1 MMREQIVKEILDQ
14 KTNASNMFRQVWKHV
29 LDYEASSGNSLDN
42 GLTREQYIDLLS
54 SFCRRRAGFTGRKSA
69 LMTYVKAMV
78 ETGDLAE
85 DQVSILSSVHFPDLN
100 ITGTTVQAKNSDVK
114 LSYFKNFQA
123 LKSAIAETLNESDA
137 KYKEKFDIP
146 KAILFLAWFGLT
158 EEEILTL
165 RKEDV
170 VAGGVMVGDRMIK
183 LPEDVIKHINH
194 LALSDGYYQ
203 KAKGVI
209 FRRYIPSDY
218 LIRTDR
224 RERLDVPGMRSIL
237 YRMNLITGRRFSLS
251 YDTAF
256 YSGVYFRA
264 YMLECESDN
273 FDLSDQAFAA
283 KVLCTDTSTPSM
295 HSAAIDNYKMFK
307 KLF

>member
-1 MMREQIVKEILDQ
+1 MAREQIVKEIIGQ
-14 KTNASNMFRQVWKHV
+14 KTNASNTFRQVWKHV
-29 LDYEASSGNSLDN
+29 LDYEATSGNCLDN

-78 ETGDLAE
+78 ESGGLAE
-85 DQVSILSSVHFPDLN
+85 DQISILSSVHFPDLN
-100 ITGTTVQAKNSDVK
+100 IIGTIVQAKKSDVK

-123 LKSAIAETLNESDA
+123 LKSAIAETLTESDT
-137 KYKEKFDIP
+137 KYKEKYDIP
-146 KAILFLAWFGLT
+146 KSILFLAWFGLT
-158 EEEILTL
+158 EEEIFNL
-165 RKEDV
+165 RKKDV
-170 VAGGVMVGDRMIK
+170 MADGVMVGDRMIT
-183 LPEDVIKHINH
+183 LPEDVAKHINH
-194 LALSDGYYQ
+194 LAVSDGYYQ

-209 FRRYIPSDY
+209 FRRYVPSEY

-224 RERLDVPGMRSIL
+224 RERLDVLGMRSIL
-237 YRMNLITGRRFSLS
+237 YRMNLITGRKFSLS

-264 YMLECESDN
+264 YMLECESDS
-273 FDLSDQAFAA
+273 FDLSDPTFAA

-295 HSAAIDNYKMFK
+295 HSAAIDNYNMFK